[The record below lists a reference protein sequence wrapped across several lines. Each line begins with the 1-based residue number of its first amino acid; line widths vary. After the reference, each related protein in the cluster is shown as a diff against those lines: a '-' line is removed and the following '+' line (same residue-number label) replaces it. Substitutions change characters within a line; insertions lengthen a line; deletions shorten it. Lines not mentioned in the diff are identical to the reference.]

1 MNPSSKTIYTVSIIF
16 TDQKLRSSH
25 KEIPIYQII
34 WGRRKAALD
43 QGWTANFRLTDPHH
57 IS

>member
-25 KEIPIYQII
+25 KDIPIYQII
-34 WGRRKAALD
+34 WGTRKGALD
-43 QGWTANFRLTDPHH
+43 QGRTAKTYSSPSH
-57 IS
+57 